1 MTTEKEISEQIDRD
15 YNKFWYSTYDA
26 ALPTDIMY
34 KFRQAIM
41 FQNVQQLQGNPQ
53 VLRDLL
59 DTKEEDLKFV
69 HVGIIINTLFSIPF
83 NTIYDSPEQALE
95 SVIELKQIEVEFNK
109 LVHKRTQEI
118 ERKRARLLELG
129 GITGKTIPLNGLKT
143 K

>member
-15 YNKFWYSTYDA
+15 YNKFWYSAYDA
-26 ALPTDIMY
+26 ALPSDMMY

-95 SVIELKQIEVEFNK
+95 AVMELKQIEIEFNK
-109 LVHKRTQEI
+109 LVQKRTQEI
-118 ERKRARLLELG
+118 ERKRAGLLELG